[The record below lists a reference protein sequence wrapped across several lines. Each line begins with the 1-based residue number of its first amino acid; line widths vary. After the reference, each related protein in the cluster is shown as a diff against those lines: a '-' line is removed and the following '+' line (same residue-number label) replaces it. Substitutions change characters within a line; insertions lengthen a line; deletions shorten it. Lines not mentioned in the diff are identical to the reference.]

1 MHYPF
6 EVKPQESCLTQLYA
20 FPGGSHID
28 MFVLLGDPNA
38 ANTTAGVTVKLTKPI

>member
-1 MHYPF
+1 
-6 EVKPQESCLTQLYA
+6 LYFA
-20 FPGGSHID
+20 YEQRSGTKGID